1 MTYRVCFSQWSFYTV
16 EADNEDDAIEIA
28 EKEFVSDM
36 RQPIANTTYDD
47 VDAWVVGDRE

>member
-1 MTYRVCFSQWSFYTV
+1 M

-36 RQPIANTTYDD
+36 RKPIASTTYDD
-47 VDAWVVGDRE
+47 VDAWVVGENEDDR